1 MAIDDITR
9 WLAIFAT
16 LSMAVT
22 GVLAIADRGVDLVS
36 AIILGVITA
45 IGGGTIRDLV
55 LDVPVFWASDL
66 MYVRIAIAFNIATFF
81 ARTFFT
87 QPQIFRLM
95 LYIDG
100 LGAALFGV
108 GGAFKTL
115 ELGFGW
121 PLAPLML
128 GVITAIGGGL
138 TRDVLAGRKTLLM
151 SAEIYTLPVILGS
164 LLMLIGVYFFP
175 GAKGEAL
182 LAGTIMAFI
191 FRAAAIHWHPSLPD
205 WLITKTQQLD
215 TDKETGA

>member
-9 WLAIFAT
+9 WLAILAT
-16 LSMAVT
+16 ISMAVT

-36 AIILGVITA
+36 AIILGIITA
-45 IGGGTIRDLV
+45 VGGGTLRDLV

-66 MYVRIAIAFNIATFF
+66 VYVRIAIFFSILTFF
-81 ARTFFT
+81 ARGFFT

-128 GVITAIGGGL
+128 GAITAIGGGL

-151 SAEIYTLPVILGS
+151 SSEVYTLPVIMGS
-164 LLMLIGVYFFP
+164 LLMLLGIYFFP
-175 GAKGEAL
+175 QAKSESV
-182 LAGTIMAFI
+182 LAGTILAFLL
-191 FRAAAIHWHPSLPD
+191 RSAAIHWHLSLPS
-205 WLITKTQQLD
+205 WLITKTSD
-215 TDKETGA
+215 TAP